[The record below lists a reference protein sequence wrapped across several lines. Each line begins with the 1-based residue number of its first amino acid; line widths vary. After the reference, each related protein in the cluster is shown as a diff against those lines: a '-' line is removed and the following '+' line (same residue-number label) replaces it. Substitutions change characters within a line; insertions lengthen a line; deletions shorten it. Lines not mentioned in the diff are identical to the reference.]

1 MKKVIQVIGG
11 VLIAAAAVLIV
22 INIYTGNILGSL
34 KDGAEKTE
42 TAAADPKDEYE
53 KAVLA
58 DPVFTYTGESA
69 KKAGEDYAVFEEVKV
84 TDSIDGYE
92 NSLKD
97 AVADG
102 RIFIQDMKVL
112 ELGSEGMQEAAA
124 ETAAIDLDSGVLSI
138 GKSGIYQVKI
148 SGIDNHNNPVKTEFL
163 IAVNR
168 KGA

>member
-1 MKKVIQVIGG
+1 MIQVIGG

-22 INIYTGNILGSL
+22 INIYTGNIFPDL

-42 TAAADPKDEYE
+42 TAAANTKDEYE

-58 DPVFTYTGESA
+58 DPVFTYTGDTA
-69 KKAGEDYAVFEEVKV
+69 KKAGEAYMVFEEVKV

-92 NSLKD
+92 NTLKD

-102 RIFIQDMKVL
+102 RIFIRDMAVL
-112 ELGSEGMQEAAA
+112 ELGTEGMQEVAA
-124 ETAAIDLDSGVLSI
+124 ETAAIDIDSGVLSI

-148 SGIDNHNNPVKTEFL
+148 SGIDNHNNAVDTEFL